1 VTASGGVQPGCM
13 IKILEA
19 ERWLNGTNFHEVAF
33 LQRKGGRIAA
43 VPPSGGSEGGKTR
56 CIREREDMVA
66 FQGGRPPFKGD
77 SPYLRPQPSW
87 AESSPTRSKVL
98 PQRRGGWLPRVMQ
111 AGPEQKKPNHRAR
124 CMQPPS
130 GYEHSSTFA
139 QTSGRK
145 GGQPCR
151 RHATAVVGAPLRLP
165 TRPAWRPRPTRHATG
180 APVATCEQ
188 LHCHPHHYRA
198 SSTAEPVPRLEATQ
212 RTTQQRQPG
221 AMVNAA
227 KNGPT
232 VMAVAGGQEQRS
244 RHQPSLRPIQ
254 GQRENP
260 LSRREDGVPVFRSS
274 NGSRTRNGR
283 PANHS
288 PRRINSAAGQAA
300 PLAGEAS
307 NASPSP

>member
-1 VTASGGVQPGCM
+1 M

-151 RHATAVVGAPLRLP
+151 RHATAPSGRTSPTSNTPSMEAQAHASCNRRAGRYVRATALPPAPLPRLLDCGTSTA
-165 TRPAWRPRPTRHATG
+165 TRGDPAHDPAAPAWRDGQCGQKWADSNGGGRRAG
-180 APVATCEQ
+180 AAVT
-188 LHCHPHHYRA
+188 
-198 SSTAEPVPRLEATQ
+198 SSAKLTSH
-212 RTTQQRQPG
+212 PG
-221 AMVNAA
+221 AAR
-227 KNGPT
+227 
-232 VMAVAGGQEQRS
+232 E
-244 RHQPSLRPIQ
+244 PSL
-254 GQRENP
+254 
-260 LSRREDGVPVFRSS
+260 
-274 NGSRTRNGR
+274 T
-283 PANHS
+283 A
-288 PRRINSAAGQAA
+288 
-300 PLAGEAS
+300 
-307 NASPSP
+307 